1 MQDSVEYQIFIGCTD
16 SQTYDEVIAEN
27 ELKEIVSLFF
37 ERNKINFS
45 MLTARGGYRHKSGLF
60 ITENSLCI
68 DIIGAFGIDIIKLAK
83 GLSMYMNQECSL
95 ITRNTL
101 KTTFVFSEDN
111 MENNGLFEK
120 GIKYEIFIGLKDKD
134 SYIEVFDVDDFKSI
148 ITQVCT
154 HKQLNFSLMTQ
165 LGGYT
170 HNKGY
175 TTETSLRVVI
185 IGADENEITVLAE
198 WLKKKINTDAVL
210 ITKTEIEYCF
220 M

>member
-1 MQDSVEYQIFIGCTD
+1 MQESIEYQIFIGCAD
-16 SQTYDEVIAEN
+16 SQTYNEVVSDS
-27 ELKEIVSLFF
+27 ELKEMVSMFF

-45 MLTARGGYRHKSGLF
+45 MLKVRGGYRHNNGRF

-68 DIIGAFGIDIIKLAK
+68 DIVGISGLDIIKLAK

-95 ITRNTL
+95 VTRNSL
-101 KTTFVFSEDN
+101 KTNLVFSKDN
-111 MENNGLFEK
+111 MDNNKLFEK

-134 SYIEVFDVDDFKSI
+134 SYIEILDVNDFKNI

-154 HKQLNFSLMTQ
+154 HKQLSFSMMTQ

-185 IGADENEITVLAE
+185 IGADEDEITVLAE
-198 WLKKKINTDAVL
+198 WLKHKINTDAVL